1 MVPCR
6 KEAGLQ
12 DRPKGL
18 FGRHLLA
25 KFWYYL
31 VAPALCLSQDRA
43 TQVSSRLFT
52 EGSLI
57 NVQLQTGIQHTD
69 IRLISSL
76 GFV

>member
-12 DRPKGL
+12 DRAKGL
-18 FGRHLLA
+18 FWRHLLA
-25 KFWYYL
+25 KFWYCL

-57 NVQLQTGIQHTD
+57 NAQLQTGIQQTD
-69 IRLISSL
+69 TGLTSSL